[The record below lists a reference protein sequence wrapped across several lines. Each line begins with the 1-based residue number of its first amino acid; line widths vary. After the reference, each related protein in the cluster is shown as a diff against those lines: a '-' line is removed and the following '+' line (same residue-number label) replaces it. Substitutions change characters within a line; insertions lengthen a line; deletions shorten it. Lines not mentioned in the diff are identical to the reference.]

1 MKIELASSYGF
12 CFGVK
17 RAIKIAENA
26 KDAVTI
32 GPIIHNNDEINRLN
46 KNFNVKTLEGINEI
60 DGEKKAIIRT
70 HGITKGDLAEL
81 KKSDIK
87 VIDATCPFVTKPQ
100 QICEKMSKEGY
111 DIVIF
116 GDEKH
121 PEIKGVKSYAVGKVF
136 VVLEESELESVKLA
150 QKVAVISQ
158 TTRKVEKFMQ
168 IVNYLM
174 LRVKE
179 VRVFNTI
186 CNATFENQE
195 AVKNLAVRADVMVV
209 VGGKNSSNT
218 KQLYLISK
226 TACEDS
232 YLVENELELERTW
245 FEGKNLC
252 GVSAGASTPDWIIQ
266 KVIDKL
272 ESFQSKIKSNCV
284 KSKIYTKGT
293 RWLR

>member
-46 KNFNVKTLEGINEI
+46 LNFNVKTLEGIEEI
-60 DGEKKAIIRT
+60 KDEKKAIIRT

-81 KKSDIK
+81 QKSDIK

-100 QICEKMSKEGY
+100 QICEKMSKDGY
-111 DIVIF
+111 DVVIF
-116 GDEKH
+116 GDENH
-121 PEIKGVKSYAVGKVF
+121 PEIKGVKSYAVANAF
-136 VVLEESELESVKLA
+136 VVLEESELDGVKLS

-186 CNATFENQE
+186 CNATFENQD
-195 AVKNLAVRADVMVV
+195 AVRELSKRADVMVV
-209 VGGKNSSNT
+209 IGGKNSSNT

-226 TACEDS
+226 EFCPDS
-232 YLVENELELERTW
+232 YLIENEAELNAAW

-252 GVSAGASTPDWIIQ
+252 GISAGASTPDWIIQ
-266 KVIDKL
+266 NIVDKI
-272 ESFQSKIKSNCV
+272 ENFTQNS
-284 KSKIYTKGT
+284 
-293 RWLR
+293 

>member
-1 MKIELASSYGF
+1 MLKIELASSYGF

-32 GPIIHNNDEINRLN
+32 GPIIHNNDEINRLSL
-46 KNFNVKTLEGINEI
+46 NFNVKTLEGIEEI
-60 DGEKKAIIRT
+60 KDEKKAIIRT

-81 KKSDIK
+81 QKSDVK

-100 QICEKMSKEGY
+100 QICEKMSKDGY
-111 DIVIF
+111 DVVIF
-116 GDEKH
+116 GDENH
-121 PEIKGVKSYAVGKVF
+121 PEIKGVKSYAVGNAF
-136 VVLEESELESVKLA
+136 VVLEESELDGVKLS

-186 CNATFENQE
+186 CNATFENQD
-195 AVKNLAVRADVMVV
+195 AVRELSKRADVMVII
-209 VGGKNSSNT
+209 GGKNSSNT

-226 TACEDS
+226 EFCPDS
-232 YLVENELELERTW
+232 YLIENEAELNAAW

-252 GVSAGASTPDWIIQ
+252 GISAGASTPDWIIQ
-266 KVIDKL
+266 NIVY
-272 ESFQSKIKSNCV
+272 KIENFTQNS
-284 KSKIYTKGT
+284 
-293 RWLR
+293 